1 VKVRHLSL
9 LILVLSLNACSSS
22 SPQTALVS
30 YVPIEATRSET
41 QPEPSSPQVGEE
53 TDGRIVARVNNQ
65 PIFREAYEKQ
75 VARFQ
80 QTLIG
85 QGVDLNGQ
93 SGQAALAQIRQQVL
107 AAMIDQLI
115 IEQQAARLNIIVTAQ
130 AVEAETQ
137 QMAQTHSP
145 AQFEAWLAANNLT
158 FEEFKETLRA
168 QLIANQIF
176 ETITSDVAETTAKER
191 VFADWLTKQRAAA
204 IIEQYVT
211 F

>member
-1 VKVRHLSL
+1 MSLS
-9 LILVLSLNACSSS
+9 ACSSS

-30 YVPIEATRSET
+30 YVPIEAARSET
-41 QPEPSSPQVGEE
+41 QLEPSSSQIGEE
-53 TDGRIVARVNNQ
+53 MDGRIVARVNNQ

-80 QTLIG
+80 QTLTG

-93 SGQAALAQIRQQVL
+93 SGQADLTQIQQQVL

-115 IEQQAARLNIIVTAQ
+115 IEQQAARLNIIVTAR
-130 AVEAETQ
+130 AVEAEAQ

-176 ETITSDVAETTAKER
+176 ETVTSDVADATARER

-204 IIEQYVT
+204 MIERYVA

>member
-1 VKVRHLSL
+1 
-9 LILVLSLNACSSS
+9 
-22 SPQTALVS
+22 
-30 YVPIEATRSET
+30 
-41 QPEPSSPQVGEE
+41 
-53 TDGRIVARVNNQ
+53 RIVARVNNQ

-80 QTLIG
+80 QTLTG

-130 AVEAETQ
+130 AVETEAQ
-137 QMAQTHSP
+137 RMAQTHSP
-145 AQFEAWLAANNLT
+145 AQFETWLAANNLT

-176 ETITSDVAETTAKER
+176 ETITSDVAETTARER

-204 IIEQYVT
+204 IIEP
-211 F
+211 